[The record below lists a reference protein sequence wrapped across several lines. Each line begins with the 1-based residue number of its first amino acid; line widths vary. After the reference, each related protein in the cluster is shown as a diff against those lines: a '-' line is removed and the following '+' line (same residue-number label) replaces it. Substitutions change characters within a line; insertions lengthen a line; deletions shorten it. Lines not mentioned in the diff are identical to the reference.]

1 MNFVFKK
8 HTLTFEVL
16 IYLLGIKLFNMSNK
30 INIELLEAFLVPI
43 VEPLIKAKVEDTTKK
58 IVDLI
63 ELRMKPEQPLGVK
76 SIAKMLEYSVSHIY
90 KLVSDDAIPHHKI
103 SGGKLLFYV
112 SEINQWIRTKN

>member
-1 MNFVFKK
+1 M
-8 HTLTFEVL
+8 
-16 IYLLGIKLFNMSNK
+16 INK

-43 VEPLIKAKVEDTTKK
+43 VEPLIKAKVEEAIKNTADQ
-58 IVDLI
+58 IQLS
-63 ELRMKPEQPLGVK
+63 MKPEQPMGVK

-112 SEINQWIRTKN
+112 SEINQWVRKKN